1 MRTIACIPA
10 RYHSVRFPGKPL
22 ALIRGKPLI
31 QHVYERALCCPD
43 LTEVYVATDHERI
56 SQCVNGFGGRAVMTR
71 SDHKSGTD
79 RICEA
84 AQKIGLEEDDLV
96 VNIQGD
102 QPLFSPPVVSR
113 LVEPFKNDPAILMT
127 TLKYKARGRK
137 DFHNSNCVKVVTDNE
152 GFALYFS
159 RSPIP
164 FFRDSG
170 SGDAYYYKH
179 LGFYGYRLAF
189 LVQFTTLAEGVLESI
204 ERLEQLR
211 ALEHGFKIKV
221 EESPCNSIDI
231 DVPEDIKKAEELLR
245 ELREGKHCGD

>member
-1 MRTIACIPA
+1 MRTVACIPA

-31 QHVYERALCCPD
+31 QLVYEGALCCPE
-43 LTEVYVATDHERI
+43 LTDVYVATDHERI

-71 SDHKSGTD
+71 SDHRSGTD

-84 AQKIGLEEDDLV
+84 AQKIGLEQDDLV

-102 QPLFSPPVVSR
+102 QPLFSPQVVSK
-113 LVEPFKNDPAILMT
+113 LVQPFKNDPAILMT
-127 TLKYKARGRK
+127 TLKYKAKGGK
-137 DFHNSNCVKVVTDNE
+137 DFHNPNCVKVVTDNQ

-164 FFRDSG
+164 FFRDPG
-170 SGDAYYYKH
+170 SGGFYYKH
-179 LGFYGYRLAF
+179 LGFYGYRMAF
-189 LVQFTTLAEGVLESI
+189 LVQFTSLDEGTLESM

-231 DVPEDIKKAEELLR
+231 DVPEDIKKAEELL
-245 ELREGKHCGD
+245 EEGKHFGD